1 MTTDGPRI
9 LAQVSGLPE
18 TDVTS
23 IWQDV
28 KRNRAALD
36 GCPRHRFAGVQV
48 RTLGEK
54 FRCEA
59 CNGQMSLTDIGS
71 YIRGYVAAGGRPDD
85 IWPGWK

>member
-1 MTTDGPRI
+1 MTIDGTQV
-9 LAQVSGLPE
+9 LAEVSGLSQA
-18 TDVTS
+18 DVKS

-28 KRNRAALD
+28 RRNHALLD
-36 GCPRHRFAGVQV
+36 GCARHRFAGAQI

-59 CNGQMSLTDIGS
+59 CGGQMSLGDIGN
-71 YIRGYVAAGGRPDD
+71 YIRGYVAAGKAAAD